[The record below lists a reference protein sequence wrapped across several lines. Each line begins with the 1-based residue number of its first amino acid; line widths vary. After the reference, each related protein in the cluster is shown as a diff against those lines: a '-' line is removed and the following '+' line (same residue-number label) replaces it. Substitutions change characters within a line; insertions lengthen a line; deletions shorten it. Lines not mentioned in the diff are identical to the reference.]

1 MLDESGNF
9 AGVAAR
15 ELEEELGFIIDP
27 KELVDLG
34 AVFDRPWPGM
44 FPSPGACEEFIRLF
58 FFERDITRA
67 ELEKFRGRQTGLR
80 EEGEFIMLSVIRLED
95 LPRTTPDGKSLASFG
110 LYLAR
115 YLKSKG
121 RPLFGSD

>member
-1 MLDESGNF
+1 
-9 AGVAAR
+9 
-15 ELEEELGFIIDP
+15 
-27 KELVDLG
+27 
-34 AVFDRPWPGM
+34 M

-58 FFERDITRA
+58 FFERDITAA

-80 EEGEFIMLSVIRLED
+80 DEGEFITLSVIRLED

-115 YLKSKG
+115 HLKANG
-121 RPLFGSD
+121 RILFVPD